1 MAKLQ
6 GYVRSVSVN
15 PKKISEGSHV
25 YWDGCPSKVKLW
37 YVRQVDPNGYT
48 IISPNIISPRGQTPH
63 IDDLK
68 TLIIEYV
75 TENGDV
81 RVGDIWTSLCYGYR
95 NNISYRVVTK
105 IDKRGV
111 VYHKDIPLC
120 NICTTSSMFWRS
132 IPLKYSQWEYAIKNK
147 EVDSD
152 QSIDF
157 EIKLNPQPIGK
168 IIPPK
173 GTWEEIIDRQANDY
187 GENYYFLVQYLKE
200 NYSVPKRL
208 K

>member
-81 RVGDIWTSLCYGYR
+81 RVGDIWTSLTTRAAALFRCKTRLLEPGFTHMTHR
-95 NNISYRVVTK
+95 GIS
-105 IDKRGV
+105 
-111 VYHKDIPLC
+111 
-120 NICTTSSMFWRS
+120 
-132 IPLKYSQWEYAIKNK
+132 
-147 EVDSD
+147 
-152 QSIDF
+152 
-157 EIKLNPQPIGK
+157 
-168 IIPPK
+168 PK
-173 GTWEEIIDRQANDY
+173 
-187 GENYYFLVQYLKE
+187 
-200 NYSVPKRL
+200 
-208 K
+208 